1 MSKKKRRLFTAHL
14 SVAAVLVMCLSFA
27 SCGKQDQ
34 SGSQMIKE
42 LAVVSVSSSNV
53 ELISSYP
60 AVIKGKQDVEI
71 RPQVSGFITRL
82 AVDEGSVVRKGQ
94 TLFIIDPVQYEE
106 AVNAARAAV
115 NVAKANMATA
125 ELTAQNKRELAKNN
139 IIGAYDLQMAE
150 NSLLSSKALLAQA
163 TAQLV
168 NAEKN
173 LSYTRVSSPS
183 DGVVGTIP
191 FRVGSLVSPSIV
203 TPLTTVSD
211 ISEMYAYFSM
221 TERQLLGF
229 TAKGT
234 SSKDILSTM
243 PSVQLKLIDGTIYG
257 DTGKVE
263 TMSGVI
269 DQTTGSVSIRARFSN
284 KSQILR
290 SGGTGIVLVPAKM
303 TDCIVIPQKATYE
316 IQDKRFVYVV
326 DDKSAVKS
334 TPIEIF
340 TLDDGQNFVVT
351 SGLKVGD
358 KIVVEGISSLKDG
371 MQIKAV
377 TPEQAAAKNSGANKP
392 AEGASK

>member
-14 SVAAVLVMCLSFA
+14 SVAAVLVMCLSFT
-27 SCGKQDQ
+27 SCGKQGQ
-34 SGSQMIKE
+34 NGSQMIKE

-60 AVIKGKQDVEI
+60 AVIKGKQEVEI

-229 TAKGT
+229 TANGT

-243 PSVQLKLIDGTIYG
+243 PSVQLKLIDGTIYA

-269 DQTTGSVSIRARFSN
+269 DQTTGSVSIRAKFSN
-284 KSQILR
+284 KSKILR
-290 SGGTGIVLVPAKM
+290 SGGTGIVLVPANM
-303 TDCIVIPQKATYE
+303 TDRILVPQKATYE

-326 DDKSAVKS
+326 DDKSTVKS

-351 SGLKVGD
+351 SGLKAGD

-377 TPEQAAAKNSGANKP
+377 TPEQAAAKNSGANKQ

>member
-14 SVAAVLVMCLSFA
+14 SVAAVLVMCLSFT
-27 SCGKQDQ
+27 SCGKQGQ
-34 SGSQMIKE
+34 NGSQMIKE

-229 TAKGT
+229 TANGT

-269 DQTTGSVSIRARFSN
+269 DQSTGSVSIRARFSN

>member
-14 SVAAVLVMCLSFA
+14 SVAAVLVMCLSFT

-34 SGSQMIKE
+34 NGSQMIKE

-326 DDKSAVKS
+326 DDKSTVKS

>member
-14 SVAAVLVMCLSFA
+14 SVAAVLVMCLSFT

-34 SGSQMIKE
+34 NGSQMIKE

-191 FRVGSLVSPSIV
+191 FRVGSLVSPSIA

-234 SSKDILSTM
+234 SSKDILGTM
-243 PSVQLKLIDGTIYG
+243 PSVQLKLIDGTIYA

-316 IQDKRFVYVV
+316 IQDKRFVYMV
-326 DDKSAVKS
+326 DDKSTVKS

-351 SGLKVGD
+351 SGLKAGD

>member
-14 SVAAVLVMCLSFA
+14 SVAAVLVMCLSFT

-34 SGSQMIKE
+34 NGSQMIKE
-42 LAVVSVSSSNV
+42 LAIVSVSSSNV

-191 FRVGSLVSPSIV
+191 FRVGSLVSPSIA

-243 PSVQLKLIDGTIYG
+243 PSVQLKLIDGTIYA

-316 IQDKRFVYVV
+316 IQDKRFVYTV
-326 DDKSAVKS
+326 DDKSTVKS

-351 SGLKVGD
+351 SGLKAGD

>member
-14 SVAAVLVMCLSFA
+14 SVAAVLVMCLSFT
-27 SCGKQDQ
+27 SCGKQGQ
-34 SGSQMIKE
+34 NGSQMIKE

-269 DQTTGSVSIRARFSN
+269 DQTTGSVSIRAKFSN
-284 KSQILR
+284 KSKILR
-290 SGGTGIVLVPAKM
+290 SGGTGIVLVPANM
-303 TDCIVIPQKATYE
+303 TDRILVPQKATYE

-326 DDKSAVKS
+326 DDKSTVKS

-351 SGLKVGD
+351 SGLKAGD

>member
-14 SVAAVLVMCLSFA
+14 SVAAVLVMCLSFT

-34 SGSQMIKE
+34 NGSQIIKE

-326 DDKSAVKS
+326 DDKSTVKS
-334 TPIEIF
+334 TPLEIF

>member
-14 SVAAVLVMCLSFA
+14 SVAAVLVMCLSFT
-27 SCGKQDQ
+27 SCGKQGQ
-34 SGSQMIKE
+34 NGSQMIKE

-191 FRVGSLVSPSIV
+191 FRVGSLVSPSIA

-269 DQTTGSVSIRARFSN
+269 DQTTGSVSIRATFSN

-316 IQDKRFVYVV
+316 IHDKRFVYVV

-377 TPEQAAAKNSGANKP
+377 TPEQAAAKNSGANKQ

>member
-14 SVAAVLVMCLSFA
+14 SVAAVLVMCLSFT
-27 SCGKQDQ
+27 SCGKQGQ
-34 SGSQMIKE
+34 NGSQMIKE

-139 IIGAYDLQMAE
+139 IIGAYDLQVAE
-150 NSLLSSKALLAQA
+150 NSLRVSKAVLAQA

-243 PSVQLKLIDGTIYG
+243 PSVQLKLIDGTIYA

-269 DQTTGSVSIRARFSN
+269 DQTTGSVSIRAKFSN
-284 KSQILR
+284 KSKILR
-290 SGGTGIVLVPAKM
+290 SGGTGIVLVPANM
-303 TDCIVIPQKATYE
+303 TDRILVPQKATYE

-326 DDKSAVKS
+326 DDKSTVKS

>member
-14 SVAAVLVMCLSFA
+14 SVAAVLVMCLSFT
-27 SCGKQDQ
+27 SCGKQGQ
-34 SGSQMIKE
+34 NGSQMIKE

-229 TAKGT
+229 TANGT

-243 PSVQLKLIDGTIYG
+243 PSVQLKLIDGTIYA

-269 DQTTGSVSIRARFSN
+269 DQTTGSVSIRAKFSN

-290 SGGTGIVLVPAKM
+290 SGGTGIVLVPANM
-303 TDCIVIPQKATYE
+303 TDRILVPQKATYE

-326 DDKSAVKS
+326 DDKSTVKS

-351 SGLKVGD
+351 SGLKAGD

-377 TPEQAAAKNSGANKP
+377 TPEQAAAKNSGANKQ

>member
-14 SVAAVLVMCLSFA
+14 SVAAVLVMCLSFT
-27 SCGKQDQ
+27 SCGKQGQ
-34 SGSQMIKE
+34 NGSQMIKE

-106 AVNAARAAV
+106 AV

-229 TAKGT
+229 TANGT

-243 PSVQLKLIDGTIYG
+243 PSVQLKLIDGTIYA

-269 DQTTGSVSIRARFSN
+269 DQTTGSVSIRAKFSN
-284 KSQILR
+284 KSKILR
-290 SGGTGIVLVPAKM
+290 SGGTGIVLVPANM
-303 TDCIVIPQKATYE
+303 TDRILVPQKATYE

-326 DDKSAVKS
+326 DDKSTVKS

-351 SGLKVGD
+351 SGLKAGD

>member
-14 SVAAVLVMCLSFA
+14 SVAAVLVMCLSFT
-27 SCGKQDQ
+27 SCGKQGQ
-34 SGSQMIKE
+34 NGSQMIKE

-316 IQDKRFVYVV
+316 IQDKRFVYLV
-326 DDKSAVKS
+326 DDKSTVKS

>member
-14 SVAAVLVMCLSFA
+14 SVAAVLVMCLSFT
-27 SCGKQDQ
+27 SCGKQGQ
-34 SGSQMIKE
+34 NGSQMIKE

-229 TAKGT
+229 TANGT

-243 PSVQLKLIDGTIYG
+243 PSVQLKLIDGTIYA

-269 DQTTGSVSIRARFSN
+269 DQTTGSVSIRAKFSN
-284 KSQILR
+284 KSKILR
-290 SGGTGIVLVPAKM
+290 SGGTGIVLVPANM
-303 TDCIVIPQKATYE
+303 TDRILVPQKATYE

-326 DDKSAVKS
+326 DDKSTVKS

>member
-14 SVAAVLVMCLSFA
+14 SVAAVLVMCLSFT
-27 SCGKQDQ
+27 SCGKQGQ
-34 SGSQMIKE
+34 NGSQMIKE

-326 DDKSAVKS
+326 DDKSTVKS

>member
-14 SVAAVLVMCLSFA
+14 SVAAVLVMCLSFT
-27 SCGKQDQ
+27 SCGKQGQ
-34 SGSQMIKE
+34 NGSQMIKE

-269 DQTTGSVSIRARFSN
+269 DQSTGSVSIRARFSN

-326 DDKSAVKS
+326 DDKSTVKS

-377 TPEQAAAKNSGANKP
+377 TPEQAAAKNSGANKQ

>member
-14 SVAAVLVMCLSFA
+14 SVAAVLVMCLSFT
-27 SCGKQDQ
+27 SCGKQGQ
-34 SGSQMIKE
+34 NGSQMIKE

-269 DQTTGSVSIRARFSN
+269 DQSTGSVSIRARFSN

>member
-14 SVAAVLVMCLSFA
+14 SVAAVLVMCLSFT

-34 SGSQMIKE
+34 NGSQMIKE

-229 TAKGT
+229 TANGT

-316 IQDKRFVYVV
+316 IQDKRFVYMV
-326 DDKSAVKS
+326 DDKSTVKS

-351 SGLKVGD
+351 SGLKAGD

>member
-14 SVAAVLVMCLSFA
+14 SVAAVLVMCLSFT
-27 SCGKQDQ
+27 SCGKQGQ
-34 SGSQMIKE
+34 NGSQMIKE

-243 PSVQLKLIDGTIYG
+243 PSVQLKLIDGTIYA

-269 DQTTGSVSIRARFSN
+269 DQTTGSVSIRAKFSN
-284 KSQILR
+284 KSKILR
-290 SGGTGIVLVPAKM
+290 SGGTGIVLVPANM
-303 TDCIVIPQKATYE
+303 TDRILVPQKATYE

-326 DDKSAVKS
+326 DDKSTVKS

-351 SGLKVGD
+351 SGLKAGD

-377 TPEQAAAKNSGANKP
+377 TPEQAAAKNSGANKQ

>member
-14 SVAAVLVMCLSFA
+14 SVAAVLVMCLSFT

-34 SGSQMIKE
+34 NGSQMIKE

-191 FRVGSLVSPSIV
+191 FRVGSLVSPSIA

-234 SSKDILSTM
+234 SSKDILGTM
-243 PSVQLKLIDGTIYG
+243 PSVQLKLIDGTIYA

-284 KSQILR
+284 KSHILR
-290 SGGTGIVLVPAKM
+290 SGDTGIVLDPAKM

-316 IQDKRFVYVV
+316 IQDKRFVYMV
-326 DDKSAVKS
+326 DDKSTVKS

-351 SGLKVGD
+351 SGLKAGD

>member
-14 SVAAVLVMCLSFA
+14 SVAAVLVMCLSFT
-27 SCGKQDQ
+27 SCGKQGQ
-34 SGSQMIKE
+34 NGSQMIKE

-221 TERQLLGF
+221 TERHLLGF
-229 TAKGT
+229 TANGT

-243 PSVQLKLIDGTIYG
+243 PSVQLKLIDGTIYA

-269 DQTTGSVSIRARFSN
+269 DQTTGSVSIRAKFSN
-284 KSQILR
+284 KSKILR
-290 SGGTGIVLVPAKM
+290 SGGTGIVLVPANM
-303 TDCIVIPQKATYE
+303 TDRILVPQKATYE

-326 DDKSAVKS
+326 DDKSTVKS

-351 SGLKVGD
+351 SGLKAGD

-377 TPEQAAAKNSGANKP
+377 TPEQAAAKNSGANKQ

>member
-14 SVAAVLVMCLSFA
+14 SVAAVLVMCLSFT

-34 SGSQMIKE
+34 NGSQMIKE

-191 FRVGSLVSPSIV
+191 FRVGSLVSPSIA

-243 PSVQLKLIDGTIYG
+243 PSVQLKLIDGTIYA

-316 IQDKRFVYVV
+316 IQDKRFVYMV
-326 DDKSAVKS
+326 DDKSTVKS

-351 SGLKVGD
+351 SGLKAGD

>member
-14 SVAAVLVMCLSFA
+14 SVAAVLVMCLSFT

-34 SGSQMIKE
+34 NGSQMIKE

-269 DQTTGSVSIRARFSN
+269 DQSTGSVSIRARFSN

>member
-1 MSKKKRRLFTAHL
+1 
-14 SVAAVLVMCLSFA
+14 MCLSFT
-27 SCGKQDQ
+27 SCGKQGQ
-34 SGSQMIKE
+34 NGSQMIGE
-42 LAVVSVSSSNV
+42 PAVVSVSSSNV

-211 ISEMYAYFSM
+211 ISEMYAYFFDDRK
-221 TERQLLGF
+221 TIAWFYRQ
-229 TAKGT
+229 
-234 SSKDILSTM
+234 
-243 PSVQLKLIDGTIYG
+243 
-257 DTGKVE
+257 
-263 TMSGVI
+263 
-269 DQTTGSVSIRARFSN
+269 R
-284 KSQILR
+284 
-290 SGGTGIVLVPAKM
+290 
-303 TDCIVIPQKATYE
+303 
-316 IQDKRFVYVV
+316 
-326 DDKSAVKS
+326 
-334 TPIEIF
+334 
-340 TLDDGQNFVVT
+340 NFVEGYPEYHAFR
-351 SGLKVGD
+351 S
-358 KIVVEGISSLKDG
+358 VEADRRNHLWRYRQG
-371 MQIKAV
+371 
-377 TPEQAAAKNSGANKP
+377 
-392 AEGASK
+392 

>member
-14 SVAAVLVMCLSFA
+14 SVAAVLVMCLSFT
-27 SCGKQDQ
+27 SCGKQGQ
-34 SGSQMIKE
+34 NGSQMIKE

-243 PSVQLKLIDGTIYG
+243 PSVQLKLIDGTIYA

-269 DQTTGSVSIRARFSN
+269 DQTTGSVSIRAKFSN
-284 KSQILR
+284 KSKILR
-290 SGGTGIVLVPAKM
+290 SGGTGIVLVPANM
-303 TDCIVIPQKATYE
+303 TDRILVPQKATYE

-326 DDKSAVKS
+326 DDKSTVKS

-351 SGLKVGD
+351 SGLKAGD